1 MSCRVLCV
9 VFFTSVS
16 ISVYLMFSASASPSS
31 SLHCLFLSSSLAGV
45 LFFSFFSFSYF
56 FLSVQCYL
64 GCVLLPSSL
73 AQILFLYHILSAY
86 SRSHSIHFFSH
97 SVYFFFSVNLGAA
110 GRLSWKW
117 SGGTQSVGQQRD
129 VCISIQRTYVY
140 TRHLPLLDFGC
151 LSTLGKAPP

>member
-1 MSCRVLCV
+1 MSHLHTHMSHHH
-9 VFFTSVS
+9 TSYLSCTYSRTHSLSSMSHLHTHMSHHHTSYLSCTYSRTQS
-16 ISVYLMFSASASPSS
+16 ISSMSHHHTHMSHHHTYLVHTAERILSAD
-31 SLHCLFLSSSLAGV
+31 
-45 LFFSFFSFSYF
+45 
-56 FLSVQCYL
+56 
-64 GCVLLPSSL
+64 
-73 AQILFLYHILSAY
+73 HILSAY

-140 TRHLPLLDFGC
+140 T
-151 LSTLGKAPP
+151 APPIAGFWMPFHAW